1 MKFVRKIM
9 QDRSSAGAVAM
20 LALLLFLL
28 QGLAT
33 GVANGSMAATAL
45 SADDVICSSHTPAS
59 AIDKKDTGTKAAD
72 NCCGALCRL
81 ASASAVALLVTSTE
95 LTVGTVPKTDVA
107 SLHHDAGLLPAPPN
121 RESQP
126 RAPPFNPQS

>member
-1 MKFVRKIM
+1 MTFVRKIM

-28 QGLAT
+28 QGLAN
-33 GVANGSMAATAL
+33 GVASGGMAAMAL

-59 AIDKKDTGTKAAD
+59 ATDKKDSGTKTAD

-81 ASASAVALLVTSTE
+81 ASASTVALLVTSTE
-95 LTVGTVPKTDVA
+95 LIASTVPKADVA
-107 SLHHDAGLLPAPPN
+107 SLRHDAGLLPAAPN

-126 RAPPFNPQS
+126 RAPPFTPQS

>member
-28 QGLAT
+28 QGLAN
-33 GVANGSMAATAL
+33 GVSNGSMAAMAL
-45 SADDVICSSHTPAS
+45 SADEIICSSHTPAG
-59 AIDKKDTGTKAAD
+59 ATGKQDTGTKAAD
-72 NCCGALCRL
+72 NCCGTLCRL
-81 ASASAVALLVTSTE
+81 ASASAVALLVTPTE
-95 LTVGTVPKTDVA
+95 LTASIVPKVDVA
-107 SLHHDAGLLPAPPN
+107 FLHHDAHLPPAPPN

-126 RAPPFNPQS
+126 RAPPFAPQS